1 MAAGPKRA
9 PLCSS
14 CSARSP
20 FVAKAVFVLFVGL
33 TYNSLPMARSRTP
46 RKDTQVARVVAE
58 PQPAVAWLAIAI
70 VTAGFLTYANSLAG
84 PFVFDDQLSIV
95 ENASIRRWWQP
106 GIVLF
111 PERELPVAGRPLV
124 NFSFALNYAVGG
136 LDVFG
141 YHLVNIAL
149 HLMCALLVF
158 GLVRRTLQMPIVN
171 ASLRQQSM
179 NVAFAV
185 ALLWTLHPLTTEA
198 VNYVTQRT
206 ELMMAFFYLL
216 TLYASS
222 RAWRHRAPRRW
233 HAVAIASCAAGMACK
248 ESMVTAPVMVVVYD
262 AIFLVGSLKLAL
274 AARWRFYTGLAL
286 SWALLLALM
295 WSGPRIH
302 SAGFSSGVSPWTYLL
317 NQTVMITQYLHLSVW
332 PRSLVANYGWPVA
345 VTLREVFP
353 YALFIVALLA
363 LTIAALIRRPAFGFL
378 GAWFFITLAPT
389 SSIVPIATEVGAER
403 RIYLPLIAVIV
414 LAVVSLS
421 RIKVPPRVAA
431 VALLACAAALAA
443 GTVTRNRDYRSAL
456 QLARTTVERWP
467 TSVARHVLG
476 TELLNAG
483 VTDEAMVHLRQA
495 VDGAPRARYTL
506 GVQLLKQGET
516 NAAIDEL
523 RHFLREQPLLLE
535 AVPAR
540 QLLGQALAQQQQ
552 WPQAIEQYRLVL
564 TMNPTRTQRL
574 ETQALLGMALVRAE
588 RYEEAVSLYR
598 AYLEER
604 PGDIEALS
612 HAGIA
617 LLATN
622 SLDEGLGAFRR
633 AVELDPGNGDMR
645 RNLAAA
651 LFDRREIEEAAV
663 HAERAVALQ
672 PADATA
678 RDLFG
683 RILAVQGD
691 FAGARA
697 QFERALQIAPDDP
710 DAREDLAKLER
721 LIASRD

>member
-1 MAAGPKRA
+1 MGRPRG
-9 PLCSS
+9 S
-14 CSARSP
+14 R
-20 FVAKAVFVLFVGL
+20 KA
-33 TYNSLPMARSRTP
+33 
-46 RKDTQVARVVAE
+46 TQVAATVAGAQTPVVWL
-58 PQPAVAWLAIAI
+58 AVAL
-70 VTAGFLTYANSLAG
+70 VTAGLLAYANSLSG
-84 PFVFDDQLSIV
+84 PFVFDDRLSIV

-106 GIVLF
+106 SAVLF

-124 NFSFALNYAVGG
+124 NLSFALNYAAGG
-136 LDVFG
+136 LNVVG

-149 HLMCALLVF
+149 HLLCALLVF
-158 GLVRRTLQMPIVN
+158 GLVRRSLQLPRVK
-171 ASLRQQSM
+171 ASIRLHATR
-179 NVAFAV
+179 VAFAA
-185 ALLWTLHPLTTEA
+185 ALLWMLHPLTTEA

-222 RAWRHRAPRRW
+222 RAWQDAHARRW

-248 ESMVTAPVMVVVYD
+248 ESMVTAPVMVVLYD
-262 AIFLVGSLKLAL
+262 AIFLFGSLKLAL
-274 AARWRFYTGLAL
+274 AARQRFYLGLAL
-286 SWALLLALM
+286 SWLLLVALM

-302 SAGFSSGVSPWTYLL
+302 SAGFSSGVSPWVYLL
-317 NQTVMITQYLHLSVW
+317 NQAVMITHYLQLSVW
-332 PRSLVANYGWPVA
+332 PRSLVANYGWPAA
-345 VTLREVFP
+345 VTLGDALP
-353 YALFIVALLA
+353 YALVIMALLA
-363 LTIAALIRRPAFGFL
+363 FTVGALIRYPALGFL

-403 RIYLPLIAVIV
+403 RMYLPLIAVIV
-414 LAVVSLS
+414 LAVVVLS
-421 RIKVPPRVAA
+421 RLKVRPAVAT

-443 GTVTRNRDYRSAL
+443 GTMARNRDYGSAL
-456 QLARTTVERWP
+456 QLARTAVERRP
-467 TSVARHVLG
+467 TSVARHALA

-483 VTDEAMVHLRQA
+483 ATDEAMVHLRQA
-495 VDGAPRARYTL
+495 VNGAPRARFTL
-506 GVQLLKQGET
+506 GVQLLKQGDT
-516 NAAIDEL
+516 HAAIEEL
-523 RHFLREQPLLLE
+523 QHFLREQPLLLE
-535 AVPAR
+535 AVAAR
-540 QLLGQALAQQQQ
+540 QLLGHALAQQEQ

-564 TMNPTRTQRL
+564 SMNPTRTQRL

-588 RYEEAVSLYR
+588 RYDEAVSLYR

-604 PGDIEALS
+604 PGDIDAVS
-612 HAGIA
+612 HLGIA

-622 SLDEGLGAFRR
+622 NLDEGLRAFRR
-633 AVELDPGNGDMR
+633 AVELDPDNGDMR

-651 LFDRREIEEAAV
+651 LLDRREIDEAAV

-678 RDLFG
+678 HDLFG

-710 DAREDLAKLER
+710 DAREDLAKLQR
-721 LIASRD
+721 LTAR